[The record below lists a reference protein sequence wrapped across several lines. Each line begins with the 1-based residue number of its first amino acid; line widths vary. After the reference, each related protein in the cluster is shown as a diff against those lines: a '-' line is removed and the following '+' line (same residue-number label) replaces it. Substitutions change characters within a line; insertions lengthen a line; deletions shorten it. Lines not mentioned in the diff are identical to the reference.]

1 MLTRPAINNGPTMKI
16 SSVAE
21 NSQVQLDHPN
31 AIVSNTD
38 ASMTTSYKFRSA
50 SGSLAAS
57 NAPTPFTATKAAPKF
72 PQPSDIF
79 CVCSL

>member
-1 MLTRPAINNGPTMKI
+1 MKI

-21 NSQVQLDHPN
+21 NSQAQLDHPN

-50 SGSLAAS
+50 TGSLAAS
-57 NAPTPFTATKAAPKF
+57 NAPTPFTATKAAPLF
-72 PQPSDIF
+72 LSEVIF
-79 CVCSL
+79 LVFGRSNYV